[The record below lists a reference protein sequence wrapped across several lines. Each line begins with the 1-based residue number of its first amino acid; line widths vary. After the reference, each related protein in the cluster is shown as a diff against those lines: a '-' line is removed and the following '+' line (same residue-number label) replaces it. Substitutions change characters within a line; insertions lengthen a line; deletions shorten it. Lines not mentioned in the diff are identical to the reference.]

1 MISGGVCDVTQ
12 PNSKTRRGRAQ
23 GNPPGTIC
31 PALMAHNSG
40 GLVVM
45 TEQQKEFADRLAIRK
60 LIPEECFILQGM
72 KKEDVEKCRAVGL
85 SNSALFKIAGNG
97 LIANVIQYIMEHI
110 YKAVINHEYQTTD
123 ERMIASGYGV

>member
-1 MISGGVCDVTQ
+1 MVSGGVCDVTQ

-31 PALMAHNSG
+31 PALMANNSG

-60 LIPEECFILQGM
+60 LTPTEAMRLMGM
-72 KKEDVEKCRAVGL
+72 RDEDVEKCRAVGI
-85 SNSALFKIAGNG
+85 SNSALYKISGNG
-97 LIANVIQYIMEHI
+97 LVTHCIKLIMEHL
-110 YKAVINHEYQTTD
+110 YKTVVDPAYETTD
-123 ERMIASGYGV
+123 EKMVAMGYGV